1 MAWIYL
7 FAAGLLEIAWAAG
20 LKASEGLTRPLVS
33 IATLIAMLGSIALLG
48 LAMRSLPLS
57 TAYAVWT
64 GIGIVGTAVLGVMV
78 LGESLSPLRLLCVA
92 AIAVGILGLKLLPS

>member
-33 IATLIAMLGSIALLG
+33 AATLIAMLGSIALLG

-92 AIAVGILGLKLLPS
+92 AIAGGILGLKLLPS